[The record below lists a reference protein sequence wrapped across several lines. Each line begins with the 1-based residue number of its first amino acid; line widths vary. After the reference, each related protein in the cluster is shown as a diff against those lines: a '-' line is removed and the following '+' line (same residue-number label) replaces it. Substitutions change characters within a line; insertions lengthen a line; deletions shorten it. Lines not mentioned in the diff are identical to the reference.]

1 MSYHTDSTTQPIG
14 VRIVDYGH
22 EYIPATIGGREVSYL
37 HADDGTIIRIAG
49 REWAY
54 DLEVTALSWQGRK
67 PHREQ
72 TDITYMT
79 RIRHSGS
86 THRAVV
92 RWWHDE
98 LAGLHR
104 QGAEA

>member
-1 MSYHTDSTTQPIG
+1 MTAIRMSDHQPIG

-92 RWWHDE
+92 RWWRDE

-104 QGAEA
+104 QEAQA